1 MQDKW
6 NQLLETYEKD
16 SSVNQLIFVKYQGGS
31 DAQVIFYEKETN
43 SWKEAFSCQAYV
55 GKNGIDKEKEGDQK
69 TPTGVFSFT
78 KAFGIKDNPGAKLP
92 YIILNPHLYWCED
105 EPWYNTKV
113 DVRETPHTCTG
124 EHLISYAPQYHYVL
138 ALNYNPEC
146 TFGKGSAIFL
156 HCIGAK
162 SYTGGCVAVSE
173 SDMVRILQS
182 VDEGAKI
189 CIYAE

>member
-31 DAQVIFYEKETN
+31 NAQVLFYEKEKGI
-43 SWKEAFSCQAYV
+43 WKEKFSCQVYV

-69 TPTGVFSFT
+69 TPTGVFSFM

-92 YIILNPHLYWCED
+92 YIKLDPYLYWCED
-105 EPWYNTKV
+105 EPWYNTMV
-113 DVRETPHTCTG
+113 DVRENPHNCTG
-124 EHLISYAPQYHYVL
+124 VHLISYAPQYHYVL
-138 ALNYNPEC
+138 ALNYNPRC
-146 TFGKGSAIFL
+146 IFGKGSAIFL
-156 HCIGAK
+156 HCIGDK
-162 SYTGGCVAVSE
+162 PYIGGCVAVSE
-173 SDMVRILQS
+173 NDMVRILQS

-189 CIYAE
+189 CIYGE

>member
-105 EPWYNTKV
+105 EPWYNTM
-113 DVRETPHTCTG
+113 E
-124 EHLISYAPQYHYVL
+124 
-138 ALNYNPEC
+138 
-146 TFGKGSAIFL
+146 
-156 HCIGAK
+156 IGRAH
-162 SYTGGCVAVSE
+162 V
-173 SDMVRILQS
+173 
-182 VDEGAKI
+182 
-189 CIYAE
+189 

>member
-105 EPWYNTKV
+105 EPWYNTMV

-124 EHLISYAPQYHYVL
+124 EHLISYAPQYPYVL